1 MALLLGGCATTN
13 IGSLYFVNETPTA
26 LPPAGKDIFL
36 TIDGTG
42 NSGISRTNAARL
54 FEIVDASSGMR
65 TRPGNELSGATG
77 QQAGAIP
84 STSDRRLATYYAE
97 GVGSR
102 GNVAGLALGQGM
114 DQDVQQAYAF
124 LIRNYRPGDRIYLSG
139 FSRGAYGVRILA
151 GLVALAGIPDAASA
165 GIRGAEVDRLAKE
178 LFAAH
183 KWKGRSGSVRVR
195 NRERTARINT
205 VLAARN
211 LPAAPPLARVRI
223 EALAIWD
230 TVAALNMPD
239 RTKDPTEYRAEF
251 FDQTC
256 NINAVFHA
264 LALDDNRA
272 YSFTPILARG
282 ERLRAGCP
290 DGMPPPLVREVWFA
304 GAHADVGG
312 GYTRHAQVDGHLQ
325 GVSLNWMLDQLRSEF
340 LFAPEARVFEDPLG
354 PIRAAKESN
363 VFYKGLSRFFRRPL
377 SYEAQTVGYD
387 SRPVIHISA
396 LERLLRLTDLDARFD
411 NCRDRGGSRK
421 VGPVQ
426 LCSADLPEYGFIP
439 EMGDCLYRSVGGYA
453 LKPGQQCITVECEG
467 GGPAARRDDGYCGRE
482 ALLADR
488 LRQRPP
494 ELPAG

>member
-1 MALLLGGCATTN
+1 MRHLWIALLALLLGGCASTN
-13 IGSLYFVNETPTA
+13 IGSLYAVSEVPNAP
-26 LPPAGKDIFL
+26 PPADKDIFL

-65 TRPGNELSGATG
+65 ARPGNELRGDAG
-77 QQAGAIP
+77 KPAAGAP
-84 STSDRRLATYYAE
+84 APYRRLATYYAE

-102 GNVAGLALGQGM
+102 GNIAGLALGQGM
-114 DQDVQQAYAF
+114 DEDVQQAYAF
-124 LIRNYRPGDRIYLSG
+124 LIRTYRPGDRIYLSG

-183 KWKGRSGSVRVR
+183 KWKGRSGSIRER
-195 NRERTARINT
+195 NRERTARINA
-205 VLAARN
+205 VLAARG
-211 LPAAPPLARVRI
+211 LPAAPPLASVRI

-230 TVAALNMPD
+230 TVAALHMPD
-239 RTKDPTEYRAEF
+239 RTKNPTEYRAEF

-256 NINAVFHA
+256 NIAAVFHA

-282 ERLRAGCP
+282 AGLRAGCP
-290 DGMPPPLVREVWFA
+290 DDAPPPLVREVWFS

-312 GYTRHAQVDGHLQ
+312 GYSRHAAVDGHLS
-325 GVSLNWMLDQLRSEF
+325 GISLNWMLDQLRGHH
-340 LFAPEARVFEDPLG
+340 LFAPDVRVFEDPFG

-363 VFYKGLSRFFRRPL
+363 LFYKGLSRFFRRPL
-377 SYEAQTVGYD
+377 SYEAQSVGYG

-426 LCSADLPEYGFIP
+426 LCAADLPDYGFIP
-439 EMGDCLYRSVGGYA
+439 EMGDCLYPSVSGYA
-453 LKPGQQCITVECEG
+453 LRPGQQCVVVECD
-467 GGPAARRDDGYCGRE
+467 GPDARRDQGYCGRE

-488 LRQRPP
+488 LRPRS
-494 ELPAG
+494 